1 MFGVLHNGKV
11 KPSSNWIHYFFN
23 KLSFRTDTYLEALG
37 AEDIESFR
45 YLYFDVENS
54 LKTKIV
60 YTDFSKYKRLTTKQK
75 QFAMI
80 IKEDKKRIRISP
92 VSGTRFFV
100 SKLIHERPKKF
111 NYQNCDLLEKSHQI
125 QSLVMSDFL

>member
-1 MFGVLHNGKV
+1 
-11 KPSSNWIHYFFN
+11 
-23 KLSFRTDTYLEALG
+23 
-37 AEDIESFR
+37 
-45 YLYFDVENS
+45 
-54 LKTKIV
+54 
-60 YTDFSKYKRLTTKQK
+60 
-75 QFAMI
+75 MI

-100 SKLIHERPKKF
+100 SKLIHERLKKC